1 MCLVL
6 GIDAFLFKVRVAYS
20 PLALLCHW
28 WDFVL
33 VSWALHHWHFT
44 LPAEWP
50 WVSLSFSW
58 QPWTFKRG
66 LSLLMLSLPLRRY
79 PSRRAGPMEPSKRDH
94 VYCASFG
101 HCATLHVP
109 WRGPAK
115 ASGVRNNQWC
125 FYHGFTICVLGLP
138 TFCTGR
144 VLRYTFGVADAG
156 IEKVVGVVRS
166 CAAMT
171 SLEEDKGKLQVLGG
185 ALERDCLLNGGLHMK
200 TRHPTSLIL
209 CCFFGPE

>member
-1 MCLVL
+1 MTMFIVQVL
-6 GIDAFLFKVRVAYS
+6 GIVQLSMFLDA
-20 PLALLCHW
+20 
-28 WDFVL
+28 
-33 VSWALHHWHFT
+33 
-44 LPAEWP
+44 
-50 WVSLSFSW
+50 
-58 QPWTFKRG
+58 G
-66 LSLLMLSLPLRRY
+66 LQRLQGSEIIS
-79 PSRRAGPMEPSKRDH
+79 D
-94 VYCASFG
+94 
-101 HCATLHVP
+101 
-109 WRGPAK
+109 
-115 ASGVRNNQWC
+115 